1 MCLLLL
7 LLLLADARYT
17 WKSKLAV
24 VDLRKPSCSQFCPK
38 FRCHGNGGR
47 SRENAIGSIRWPIP
61 ENPRIGS
68 KISQKSLTQALYRLY
83 IAQRPIVCSKH
94 RNNRRQRVTYGGE
107 MPGRCLAPLSPIM
120 ELPLTLIASNVL
132 RTLQQRAVAIGPSR
146 RTRKIFFQAEDGIRD
161 HA

>member
-1 MCLLLL
+1 MNTHT
-7 LLLLADARYT
+7 LA
-17 WKSKLAV
+17 KNL
-24 VDLRKPSCSQFCPK
+24 LRKPSYSQFCPK
-38 FRCHGNGGR
+38 FRCGGR
-47 SRENAIGSIRWPIP
+47 SGENAIGSIRWPIP

-146 RTRKIFFQAEDGIRD
+146 RTRKIFFQGPSNVVSIYVNK
-161 HA
+161 